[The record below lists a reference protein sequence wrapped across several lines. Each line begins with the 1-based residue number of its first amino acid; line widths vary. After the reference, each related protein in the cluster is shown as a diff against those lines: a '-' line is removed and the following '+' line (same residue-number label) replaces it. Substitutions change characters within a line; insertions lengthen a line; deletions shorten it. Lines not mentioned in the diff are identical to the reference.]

1 MDEKQIKKLQ
11 ALDDA
16 SLREA
21 ARAAAQAAGIDAR
34 QSERIAKHPEKL
46 RQKLETVTQEELRA
60 MLQSVTPQQLGA
72 IEQALR
78 EIDRG

>member
-21 ARAAAQAAGIDAR
+21 ARTVAQAAGIDAR
-34 QSERIAKHPEKL
+34 HSERIAKQ
-46 RQKLETVTQEELRA
+46 RLETVTQEELRA